1 MRLVEQPPQIVR
13 DQVPTFPQNKSLI
26 VWLHGYTY
34 TLQAYFHCLEYFHQ
48 TGLSSTAAAVYAAVR
63 LGQSLVQRHFHC
75 DSGSTMLCLDA
86 TIMTNLGRT
95 ILQDAIATP
104 TGYQRMPKSLE
115 MEIKCSSSHQ
125 INSRVSEKNALI
137 IYIYIYIYYIIYI
150 IYYIIYIYI
159 SYTSYIKNHMPTKIP
174 CLWKIMI
181 AFLFPIEISH
191 CHFGLPEHFML
202 VADSLFKSSMK
213 INESPQKCGYHPKLG
228 IHHVGDFSPLR
239 NGSINPRS
247 APHSALG

>member
-1 MRLVEQPPQIVR
+1 MLAKSTFSNSATNVFACFCEVFELSKCCRSSAALKTRETRWATTTNSQR
-13 DQVPTFPQNKSLI
+13 SSSNFPQNKSLI

-137 IYIYIYIYYIIYI
+137 IYIYYIIYI
-150 IYYIIYIYI
+150 IYYIIYIYHI
-159 SYTSYIKNHMPTKIP
+159 QAT
-174 CLWKIMI
+174 
-181 AFLFPIEISH
+181 
-191 CHFGLPEHFML
+191 
-202 VADSLFKSSMK
+202 
-213 INESPQKCGYHPKLG
+213 
-228 IHHVGDFSPLR
+228 
-239 NGSINPRS
+239 
-247 APHSALG
+247 